1 MGRCNHWTWHGTHLF
16 EYTKQWQ
23 RNVAVGEGISS
34 VRKALQAG
42 GLHGSKSPT
51 IFDAHMRQRWPTH
64 ACLHIWHRLN
74 QSQPRTPPSPR
85 SNGASTFPAATHADS
100 CIVSTS
106 YNHTYSPTPV
116 ASHSHSHCF
125 HTYSP
130 TPVASHSHS
139 LTLLSHIQPN
149 PSPPHSHSHTLLCSR
164 ITHTHT
170 PPSTPRTWLA
180 RRRLQERNDQHGPRG
195 QVERKEGNRP
205 NSP

>member
-16 EYTKQWQ
+16 EYTKKWQ

-85 SNGASTFPAATHADS
+85 SKWCHTIHFPLPQPFPLPHTQTRALSQPAIITHTAQPLS
-100 CIVSTS
+100 PPTAIVTALT
-106 YNHTYSPTPV
+106 HTAQPPSPPTAIV
-116 ASHSHSHCF
+116 SHCF

-130 TPVASHSHS
+130 T
-139 LTLLSHIQPN
+139 
-149 PSPPHSHSHTLLCSR
+149 
-164 ITHTHT
+164 
-170 PPSTPRTWLA
+170 
-180 RRRLQERNDQHGPRG
+180 RRLPTAIVTHCF
-195 QVERKEGNRP
+195 VLA
-205 NSP
+205 